1 MVSDTIVAVLPVGE
15 LDIDMVRSE
24 FDAMLSAI
32 RRLGTKLIVAEPA
45 IDKEAAVQAA
55 QQLAQKNPDILA
67 VIPLRG
73 LSAQTIESAC
83 MAGGLP
89 SAILPVQDRYAL
101 PSGALAV
108 GALCQAGIPVQLLY
122 APPAH
127 PEFGS
132 RLACI
137 LRAARAFTRVKQSRI
152 GIIGSLFPNLVGCRY
167 DATALTEKL
176 GIRLLPIPFE
186 ELRQVVQGIT
196 QEGQTVGGAMQA
208 IISSFTGAG
217 LDHYALTA
225 GSNLH
230 LALKQIAQDRNID
243 GFATECWSGFPR
255 EIGLNPCLGFVEDSY
270 ILACEGD
277 VQLCAALL
285 VSRYLTGRSA
295 YVGDLYNLDTDG
307 LLTLVHCGAPASLAS
322 DKSNVVLGHSQLAQE
337 RGFETLTCRPRLEKG
352 PVTIFRLYGLGCD
365 QLHLSSGELLG
376 SEQSPNLT
384 VKIKIAGDRWV
395 FLEHC
400 TGNHYAVVVGDW
412 RAELKQ
418 LAKWLNITLI
428 ET

>member
-1 MVSDTIVAVLPVGE
+1 MNTIVAVLPIGE
-15 LDIDMVRSE
+15 LDVDLVKSE
-24 FDAMLSAI
+24 YEELLSAT
-32 RRLGTKLIVAEPA
+32 RRQGAELIVAEPA
-45 IDKEAAVQAA
+45 IDKETAVQVA
-55 QQLAQKNPDILA
+55 QQLAQKNPDVLA

-73 LSAQTIESAC
+73 LSAQAIEAAC

-89 SAILPVQDRYAL
+89 CAILPVQDRYAL
-101 PSGALAV
+101 PSSALAIGALR
-108 GALCQAGIPVQLLY
+108 QAGIPVQLLY

-127 PEFGS
+127 PEFGA
-132 RLACI
+132 RLGCI
-137 LRAARAFTRVKQSRI
+137 LRAARAFTRVKHSRI
-152 GIIGSLFPNLVGCRY
+152 GIIGSLFPNLVACHY
-167 DATALTEKL
+167 DAAALTGKL
-176 GIRLLPIPFE
+176 GISLLSIPFA
-186 ELRQVVQGIT
+186 ELRQVVQGVP
-196 QEGQTVGGAMQA
+196 QEDQSVGEALQA
-208 IISSFTGAG
+208 ILSSCTVAESDHSVLATGIS
-217 LDHYALTA
+217 
-225 GSNLH
+225 LH
-230 LALKQIAQDRNID
+230 LSLKQIARERKID
-243 GFATECWSGFPR
+243 GFAVECWSGFPR
-255 EIGLNPCLGFVEDSY
+255 EIGLNPCLGFVEDAY

-277 VQLCAALL
+277 VQLCASLL

-307 LLTLVHCGAPASLAS
+307 LLTLVHCGAPASLAPNKS
-322 DKSNVVLGHSQLAQE
+322 DVVLVKSQLAQE

-384 VKIKIAGDRWV
+384 VKIKIAGDRWE

-400 TGNHYAVVVGDW
+400 TGNHYSVVAGDW

-418 LAKWLNITLI
+418 LAKWLKITFI